1 MVHHSLVFFSF
12 LWVTLSVFLLA
23 LLLLSLNLRK
33 TCVKS
38 SEKKCFC
45 YFSFLKSG
53 NFSMFIIS
61 AFAGTQV
68 QGLL

>member
-1 MVHHSLVFFSF
+1 MVHHSLVFFF
-12 LWVTLSVFLLA
+12 LFVGHFVFSLA
-23 LLLLSLNLRK
+23 LLLLSPNLRK

-38 SEKKCFC
+38 SEKNVFVS
-45 YFSFLKSG
+45 FFFLKSG